1 MLNVLGLDTRIFD
14 QVSVYEKT
22 AYRTAAVTFL
32 IVVGMSLLS
41 NGFMGYML
49 FNSWLAAIGFALFF
63 GFIQFSILR
72 IALITLLSKPLAQE
86 ILETPVEVLPTN
98 KKLWTGLKSNLGKIR
113 LSTLFRV
120 VFVGLIALTISFP
133 LSSLINLPSTLEIE
147 GQYRS
152 ELIQA
157 NKENKK
163 AVNELRQTHFP
174 FHTFEEQ
181 LSHSG
186 YKLMLCILIG
196 LVFAPLLLV
205 SRLRYNVKF
214 EYLEKSRQEMLK
226 LVAIDYDETMEQSQH
241 SLDELFPKNKKKLSD
256 LTAFSD
262 APINS
267 IYKNETK
274 HSIGNKIAFNQFIQS
289 IE

>member
-14 QVSVYEKT
+14 QVSVLEKM
-22 AYRTAAVTFL
+22 AYRTASVTFL

-49 FNSWLAAIGFALFF
+49 FNSWLATIGFALFF

-72 IALITLLSKPLAQE
+72 IALITLLTKPLAQE
-86 ILETPVEVLPTN
+86 VLEATVEVSPTN
-98 KKLWTGLKSNLGKIR
+98 KKLFNSLKSNLGKIR
-113 LSTLFRV
+113 LSALFRV

-152 ELIQA
+152 ELLQA

-181 LSHSG
+181 LSRGG
-186 YKLMLCILIG
+186 YKLMLCFAIG

-214 EYLEKSRQEMLK
+214 EYLDKSRQEMLK
-226 LVAIDYDETMEQSQH
+226 LVAIDYDETIEQSQH
-241 SLDELFPKNKKKLSD
+241 SLDQQFPKNKKELRD
-256 LTAFSD
+256 LTVFSD

-274 HSIGNKIAFNQFIQS
+274 HTIGNKIAFNQFIQS

>member
-14 QVSVYEKT
+14 QVSVSEKT
-22 AYRTAAVTFL
+22 AYHTASVTFL

-63 GFIQFSILR
+63 GFIQFSVLR
-72 IALITLLSKPLAQE
+72 IALITLLTKPLAQE
-86 ILETPVEVLPTN
+86 IVEAPVEASPMN
-98 KKLWTGLKSNLGKIR
+98 KKLFARLKSNLGKIR

-133 LSSLINLPSTLEIE
+133 LSSLINLPNTLEIE

-157 NKENKK
+157 NKENRK
-163 AVNELRQTHFP
+163 AVNEFRQTHFP
-174 FHTFEEQ
+174 FHIFEEQ
-181 LSHSG
+181 LSHGG
-186 YKLMLCILIG
+186 YKLMLCIAIG
-196 LVFAPLLLV
+196 LVFAPLILV

-241 SLDELFPKNKKKLSD
+241 SLDEQFHKNKKKLKD
-256 LTAFSD
+256 LSVYAD

-274 HSIGNKIAFNQFIQS
+274 HTIGNKIAFNQFIQS

>member
-14 QVSVYEKT
+14 QVSVSEKT
-22 AYRTAAVTFL
+22 AYHAASVTFL
-32 IVVGMSLLS
+32 IVVGMSILS

-63 GFIQFSILR
+63 GFIQFSVLR
-72 IALITLLSKPLAQE
+72 IALITLLTKPLAQE
-86 ILETPVEVLPTN
+86 IVEAPVEASPTN
-98 KKLWTGLKSNLGKIR
+98 KKLFARLKSNLRKIR

-133 LSSLINLPSTLEIE
+133 LSSLINLPNTLEIE

-152 ELIQA
+152 ELIQT

-181 LSHSG
+181 LSHGG
-186 YKLMLCILIG
+186 YRLMLCIAIG
-196 LVFAPLLLV
+196 LVFAPLIMV
-205 SRLRYNVKF
+205 SRLRLNVKF

-241 SLDELFPKNKKKLSD
+241 SLDEQFPKNKKKLKD
-256 LTAFSD
+256 LSVYAD

-274 HSIGNKIAFNQFIQS
+274 HTIGNKVAFNQFIQS

>member
-14 QVSVYEKT
+14 QVSVLEKT
-22 AYRTAAVTFL
+22 AYRTASVTFL

-49 FNSWLAAIGFALFF
+49 FNSWLATIGFALFF

-72 IALITLLSKPLAQE
+72 IALITLLTKPLAQE
-86 ILETPVEVLPTN
+86 VLEAPVEVSPTN
-98 KKLWTGLKSNLGKIR
+98 KKLFNSLKSNLGKIR
-113 LSTLFRV
+113 LSALFRV

-152 ELIQA
+152 ELLQA

-181 LSHSG
+181 LSRGG
-186 YKLMLCILIG
+186 YKLMLCFAIG

-214 EYLEKSRQEMLK
+214 EYLDKSRQEMLK
-226 LVAIDYDETMEQSQH
+226 LVAIDYDETIEQSQH
-241 SLDELFPKNKKKLSD
+241 SLDQQFPKNKKELRD
-256 LTAFSD
+256 LTVFSD

-274 HSIGNKIAFNQFIQS
+274 HTIGNKIAFNQFIQS

>member
-14 QVSVYEKT
+14 QVSVSEKT
-22 AYRTAAVTFL
+22 AYHTASVTFL

-63 GFIQFSILR
+63 GFIQFSVLR
-72 IALITLLSKPLAQE
+72 IALITLLTKPLAQVIVE
-86 ILETPVEVLPTN
+86 APVEASPMN
-98 KKLWTGLKSNLGKIR
+98 KKLFARLKSNLGKIR

-133 LSSLINLPSTLEIE
+133 LSSLIMLPDTLEIE

-157 NKENKK
+157 NKENRK
-163 AVNELRQTHFP
+163 AVNELRHTHFP
-174 FHTFEEQ
+174 FHIFEEQ
-181 LSHSG
+181 LTHGG
-186 YKLMLCILIG
+186 YKLMLCIAIG
-196 LVFAPLLLV
+196 LVFAPLIVV

-241 SLDELFPKNKKKLSD
+241 SLDEQFPKNKKKLKD
-256 LTAFSD
+256 LSIYAD

-274 HSIGNKIAFNQFIQS
+274 HTIGNKIAFNQFIQS

>member
-1 MLNVLGLDTRIFD
+1 MFNVLGLDTRIFD
-14 QVSVYEKT
+14 HVSTLEKS
-22 AYRTAAVTFL
+22 AYRTASVTFL
-32 IVVGMSLLS
+32 TVVGMSLLS

-49 FNSWLAAIGFALFF
+49 FNSWFAAIGFALFF

-72 IALITLLSKPLAQE
+72 IALITLLTKPLAQE
-86 ILETPVEVLPTN
+86 ILETPVQVLPTN
-98 KKLWTGLKSNLGKIR
+98 KKLWTSLKSNLGKIR

-133 LSSLINLPSTLEIE
+133 LSSLINLPNTLEIE

-157 NKENKK
+157 NKDNKK

-186 YKLMLCILIG
+186 YKLMLCIAIG

-241 SLDELFPKNKKKLSD
+241 ALDEQFPKNKKRLRD
-256 LTAFSD
+256 LTVFSD

-274 HSIGNKIAFNQFIQS
+274 HTIGNKIAFNQFIQS